1 MEITDWLASQNAW
14 CQLIRE
20 PLTME
25 SPDWTGPNNGA
36 FWFESRSQWSI
47 LIGRSVIMKPSDWSS
62 NLNAAIWLVGPLQW
76 NNLIGGPLR
85 MEPTQWE
92 VPQNRAIWFVT
103 HSQWSHLICDPFT
116 MKPFDLWAIH
126 NGAIWFADPLEG
138 TIWLLGPLQ
147 RTHLIDGPLTMKS
160 NDCDPRRD
168 LPFKSSGKGVTMT
181 LLPDRLGRGLTNGPP
196 SRLRRILYEGVT
208 KTGFQIEWKGDTM
221 TLLLYLTRWKG
232 VHHDPWLWVRGESPW
247 PSTTL
252 SEMRVTLTLLHTNWE
267 EGHQYHEWPFST
279 LSGRWVTITLLPG
292 ESPWPSSKRTTSPR
306 LSWFSAK
313 SLFSS
318 VETLFIR
325 LRK

>member
-1 MEITDWLASQNAW
+1 MVGLPQYSRAIWLVGPSHWRHLIGVSLKWNILIEGNHTMEITDWLASQNAW

-103 HSQWSHLICDPFT
+103 HSQWSHLICDTFT

-126 NGAIWFADPLEG
+126 NGAIWFADPLES

-196 SRLRRILYEGVT
+196 SVWGGNQDRVPDWVERGHHYPPTVPNQMEGGSPWPMTLSERRV
-208 KTGFQIEWKGDTM
+208 TM
-221 TLLLYLTRWKG
+221 TL
-232 VHHDPWLWVRGESPW
+232 HHTEWDESHLDPP
-247 PSTTL
+247 P
-252 SEMRVTLTLLHTNWE
+252 H
-267 EGHQYHEWPFST
+267 
-279 LSGRWVTITLLPG
+279 
-292 ESPWPSSKRTTSPR
+292 
-306 LSWFSAK
+306 
-313 SLFSS
+313 
-318 VETLFIR
+318 
-325 LRK
+325 